1 VSRGLEI
8 KIAEKMAFLRRLDE
22 EADQGGETR

>member
-22 EADQGGETR
+22 EAGGGGNSR